1 MGSPKGSIWESFLP
15 QDSALA
21 FIQMRAPQR
30 LIPVAQ
36 RLEA

>member
-15 QDSALA
+15 QDFALA
-21 FIQMRAPQR
+21 FIQTTALQRA
-30 LIPVAQ
+30 IPVAQ